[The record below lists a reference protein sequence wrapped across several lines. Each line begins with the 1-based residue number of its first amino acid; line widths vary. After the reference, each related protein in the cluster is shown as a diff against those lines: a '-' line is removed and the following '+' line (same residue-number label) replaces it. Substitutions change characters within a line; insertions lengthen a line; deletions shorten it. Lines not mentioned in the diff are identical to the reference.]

1 MYVCFLGIVSYV
13 HQGNFVVQLVEINLA
28 VNAVVVGIASVVHG
42 HNDLYILVV
51 VCLTLRLVSVQ
62 IQQLVESV
70 SLGNTVL
77 LVHRNQYRAKK
88 VLLILMV
95 ILSIRDWWYQIF
107 QIDTIPIRYHGFLV
121 VLIPNFDTNTSKFK
135 PSSTVSLWHN
145 IVAKMTLDNCGRFL
159 WNPIDDFTLIQF
171 HQTYF

>member
-13 HQGNFVVQLVEINLA
+13 HQENFVVQLVEINLA
-28 VNAVVVGIASVVHG
+28 ANAVVVGIASVVHG

-88 VLLILMV
+88 VLLIFMV
-95 ILSIRDWWYQIF
+95 ILPIRD
-107 QIDTIPIRYHGFLV
+107 G
-121 VLIPNFDTNTSKFK
+121 
-135 PSSTVSLWHN
+135 
-145 IVAKMTLDNCGRFL
+145 
-159 WNPIDDFTLIQF
+159 
-171 HQTYF
+171 